1 MSYIGSACGLHE
13 YVIKLVQE
21 QIQGGTIM
29 GLLDKIFKQ
38 KNDLLQ
44 KDIAEKTD
52 IPKDARQ
59 EFTLENGLAEQYK
72 KIAQLVNN
80 MIPVQWEIF
89 YFNANMN
96 DDGGGMVYFYY
107 KVNGNDELFY
117 SNNIPKDHN
126 IDQRRIPIG

>member
-1 MSYIGSACGLHE
+1 
-13 YVIKLVQE
+13 
-21 QIQGGTIM
+21 M